1 MKLDNLKLFP
11 ENRIKSLFGLEPG
24 ILAQVIIKVLPVLE
38 QKREQRLRNAPDRK
52 RRFVKGDGRP
62 PELKP
67 VYKLLMT
74 LLYLRHN
81 VSATVVGQMFGFSAD
96 SVEKNALPEVL
107 LVLKELFPAQ
117 RWEAVGRHRN
127 EKWNADEVDKIIVD
141 SFETPIP
148 RPSLN
153 DRQKRVY
160 SGKKK
165 RHTLKTQIITD
176 QKGRILDIS
185 SGHRGPKSDV
195 KIWNETELSDEI
207 KEKPKLGDKAYIGA
221 DKPTQTPQK
230 KPKGGELN
238 EAEKAENRHLS
249 QERIVVEHGI
259 RKVKSYRIV
268 RDEYR
273 LAQGIFPT
281 VVSVV
286 VGLLQFS
293 DLMN

>member
-1 MKLDNLKLFP
+1 MKLNNLKSFP
-11 ENRIKSLFGLEPG
+11 ENRLKTLFGLEPD
-24 ILAQVIIKVLPVLE
+24 ILAQVIIKVLPALE
-38 QKREQRLRNAPDRK
+38 KQRELRLRTSPERK
-52 RRFVKGDGRP
+52 RRFITRDGRP
-62 PELKP
+62 PEMKP
-67 VYKLLMT
+67 IHKLLMT

-81 VSATVVGQMFGFSAD
+81 TSATVVGQMFGFSAD

-107 LVLKELFPAQ
+107 AVLKGLFPAA
-117 RWEAVGRHRN
+117 RWEAVKRHRN

-153 DRQKRVY
+153 ERQKRVY

-176 QKGRILDIS
+176 HKGKILDIN
-185 SGHRGPKSDV
+185 SGHRGPKADV
-195 KIWNETELSDEI
+195 KIWNATKLPEELN
-207 KEKPKLGDKAYIGA
+207 EKPKLGDKAYLGA
-221 DKPTQTPQK
+221 KKPTLIPKK
-230 KPKGGELN
+230 KPTGGELS
-238 EAEKAENRHLS
+238 EAEKAANKQIS
-249 QERIVVEHGI
+249 QERIYVEHAI
-259 RKVKSYRIV
+259 RKVKGFRVV

-281 VVSVV
+281 VVSVI